1 MAVESDDDLAVF
13 FNPDEFGEPMTA
25 VTALAGEIAFS
36 GIPTTGYVGED
47 PGTTAV
53 VSMKVPRIIA
63 KLAET
68 EGLHQGDVITMAGGK
83 QVYVN
88 DVHYKG
94 ALVIIHYHEHW

>member
-25 VTALAGEIAFS
+25 TTATGDIAFA
-36 GIPTTGYVGED
+36 GIVTTGYTGED

-53 VSMKVPRIIA
+53 ISMKVPRIIA

-68 EGLHQGDVITMAGGK
+68 EGLHQGDVITLASGQ

-94 ALVIIHYHEHW
+94 AVVIIHFHEHW

>member
-25 VTALAGEIAFS
+25 ATATGEIAFA
-36 GIPTTGYVGED
+36 GIVTTGYTGED
-47 PGTTAV
+47 PGTSAV
-53 VSMKVPRIIA
+53 ISMKVPRIIA
-63 KLAET
+63 SLSEAD
-68 EGLHQGDVITMAGGK
+68 GLHQGDVITLASG
-83 QVYVN
+83 QTVYVN